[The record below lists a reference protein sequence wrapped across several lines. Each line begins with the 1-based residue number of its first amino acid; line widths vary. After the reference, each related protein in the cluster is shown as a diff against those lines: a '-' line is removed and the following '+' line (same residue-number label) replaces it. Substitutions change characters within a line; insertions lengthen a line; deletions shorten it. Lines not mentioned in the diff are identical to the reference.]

1 MSNSPVIPKEQLS
14 AYQRWELHAF
24 DVPADAKP
32 AFASKADAKP
42 ASANKA
48 AADAEKVRH
57 IHQQAYDAGHADGFR
72 EGTQKSANEAVQLQ
86 ALLAGIERQSH
97 EINQR
102 IAHDVLELALEV
114 ARQMVRQSLSVHPE
128 LIVTL
133 IHDALARTALAHTVQ
148 PLAAATIALNPAD
161 AALVHEQLGVE
172 LAAAGWRIV
181 EDAKLL
187 RGGALLQTAATQI
200 DATIGT
206 RWQRLAAALGQ
217 NGEWII

>member
-1 MSNSPVIPKEQLS
+1 MSNSPVIPKEKLS

-24 DVPADAKP
+24 DAPADARP
-32 AFASKADAKP
+32 AA
-42 ASANKA
+42 ANKV

-57 IHQQAYDAGHADGFR
+57 IHQHAYDAGRADGLR
-72 EGTQKSANEAVQLQ
+72 EGAQKSANEALQLKT
-86 ALLAGIERQSH
+86 LLAAIEQHSH

-102 IAHDVLELALEV
+102 IAHDVLELSLEV
-114 ARQMVRQSLSVHPE
+114 ARQMVRQALEVRPE

-133 IHDALARTALAHTVQ
+133 IHDALARAVQ

-161 AALVHEQLGVE
+161 AALVREQLGDE

-181 EDAKLL
+181 EDPKLA

-200 DATIGT
+200 DATVGA
-206 RWQRLAAALGQ
+206 RWQRLCAALGQ
-217 NGEWII
+217 SNEWLVG

>member
-24 DVPADAKP
+24 DAPAGARP
-32 AFASKADAKP
+32 AP
-42 ASANKA
+42 ANKA

-57 IHQQAYDAGHADGFR
+57 IHQHAYDAGRAEGLR
-72 EGTQKSANEAVQLQ
+72 EGARKSAQEAAQLQ
-86 ALLAGIERQSH
+86 ALLASIERQSH

-114 ARQMVRQSLSVHPE
+114 ARQMVGQALAVRPE

-133 IHDALARTALAHTVQ
+133 IHDALARAVQ

-161 AALVHEQLGVE
+161 AALVREQLGDE